1 MGCCLNH
8 SIRVIRRSGS
18 EWSGD
23 SKVRSPFVAKCIS
36 HFDLERRSLTNRLTG
51 AVSHSKKRMLLSE
64 RSESFVLVEI
74 EMLSELY

>member
-1 MGCCLNH
+1 M
-8 SIRVIRRSGS
+8 
-18 EWSGD
+18 
-23 SKVRSPFVAKCIS
+23 RSPFVAKRIS